1 MAGSQIIWEDKWGEI
16 IDRPD
21 VDLIEIRWYDTTTD
35 LDGERFNQWLRRF
48 ADAVE
53 QARRSNILTD
63 AVVFGMAME
72 QMDGEWRD
80 ANIIPRY
87 NAAGV
92 QKFAFIMPKGMPAI
106 GAPPEPEGPA
116 DFPTGY
122 FASRSDALLWLTGGG
137 EPKN

>member
-1 MAGSQIIWEDKWGEI
+1 MAGSHIIWEDKWGEI

-53 QARRSNILTD
+53 QARRFNILTD

-122 FASRSDALLWLTGGG
+122 FASRSDALLWLTGSE
-137 EPKN
+137 EPK